1 MREREGGPLRS
12 VGGLAAGYCPDNS
25 EENEEEDRFDPGP
38 IDPDK
43 EPDLYPLNPHDN
55 WVCLKQQ
62 ALSEGEFDIAE
73 RIVAPVVYL
82 GP

>member
-1 MREREGGPLRS
+1 MREREGGPLHS
-12 VGGLAAGYCPDNS
+12 VGGFAAGYCSENS
-25 EENEEEDRFDPGP
+25 EENQEEDHFDPKP

-43 EPDLYPLNPHDN
+43 EPDLYPPNPHDN

-62 ALSEGEFDIAE
+62 ALREGEFDIAE

-82 GP
+82 EP